1 MTHSPLLANPP
12 WISEEDVRS
21 SVSVREAIRAIQGS
35 LEGGLDPARD
45 TARSVVEVSHGQLL
59 LMPAEIPHFV
69 GVKIASVAPGNP
81 ALNRARIQGVYV
93 LMDAHSLAPL
103 ALLDGVALTTLRTPA
118 VSAAAALFLAPAL
131 VNHLVVF
138 GSGPQA
144 RAHIDALLTIREI
157 SRITVVGRDHDRAA
171 ALAARLSSQGVDSGV
186 GSAAAVA
193 DAQLIVCA
201 TTASTPLFDG
211 ELVAENSCTI
221 AVGSHK
227 PTDRE
232 FDSALA
238 RRAQVVVEDLATA
251 RREAG
256 DVVIPIAEGVIDPGS
271 LVALRDIVLG
281 TVVVDQGHPRVFKSV
296 GMSWQDL
303 VVASAVYRAR
313 SPQ

>member
-12 WISEEDVRS
+12 WISGEEVRS
-21 SVSVREAIRAIQGS
+21 SVSVGEAIRAIRGS

-45 TARSVVEVSHGQLL
+45 AARSVIEVAHGQLL
-59 LMPAEIPHFV
+59 LMPAEIPDFV

-81 ALNRARIQGVYV
+81 ALTLARIQGIYV
-93 LMDAHSLAPL
+93 LMDARSLAPL

-131 VNHLVVF
+131 INHLVVF

-144 RAHIDALLTIREI
+144 CAHIDALLTIREI
-157 SRITVVGRDHDRAA
+157 SRITVVGRDHHRAA
-171 ALAARLSSQGVDSGV
+171 ALAARVSSRGIDSGV
-186 GSAAAVA
+186 GSATDVA

-211 ELVAENSCTI
+211 ALVADNSCTI

-232 FDSALA
+232 FDSALT
-238 RRAQVVVEDLATA
+238 RRAQVVVEDVATA

-256 DVVIPIAEGVIDPGS
+256 DVVIPIMEGVIDPGS

-281 TVVVDQGHPRVFKSV
+281 TVPVDQGRPRVFKSV

>member
-1 MTHSPLLANPP
+1 M
-12 WISEEDVRS
+12 
-21 SVSVREAIRAIQGS
+21 
-35 LEGGLDPARD
+35 
-45 TARSVVEVSHGQLL
+45 
-59 LMPAEIPHFV
+59 
-69 GVKIASVAPGNP
+69 
-81 ALNRARIQGVYV
+81 
-93 LMDAHSLAPL
+93 
-103 ALLDGVALTTLRTPA
+103 
-118 VSAAAALFLAPAL
+118 
-131 VNHLVVF
+131 
-138 GSGPQA
+138 
-144 RAHIDALLTIREI
+144 
-157 SRITVVGRDHDRAA
+157 
-171 ALAARLSSQGVDSGV
+171 
-186 GSAAAVA
+186 A

-256 DVVIPIAEGVIDPGS
+256 DVVIPIAEGVLDPGS
-271 LVALRDIVLG
+271 LVPLRDIVLG
-281 TVVVDQGHPRVFKSV
+281 TVAVDQGRPRVFKSV